1 MANIT
6 FEGSLVDVNGYEL
19 TKYKVNIYQIDK
31 KLFSKDIKLGEVLTD
46 NKGYFKFVYISDPD
60 ETPFAD
66 NSEIKLEIEFND
78 EKIYEINFTGKFKG
92 KLIDFGKIEVKG
104 PNRGVKGRILDENDE
119 PLEGLIVVAEG
130 AGKTETTV
138 MDSDAIKIADKLS
151 PISLRKD
158 FGLGQSHTDENGYFE
173 IMYPPSRYSNFL
185 NENPDIW
192 VVVRDFLDVAEL
204 YRTEKFPNVTE
215 TVKKLDDIHINRNWV
230 EGWFVTLGGS
240 DKSRFTTDNQLE
252 ILVDNEVELET
263 LVQSI
268 NNSKSYVFLTQF
280 EFEPDF
286 IATFQTNDEL
296 IPKDV
301 LVEVLRKAA
310 ERGVKVKIILNE
322 NLAVSD
328 SYKDINDYF
337 EEIGVEVREFKS
349 HGLHVMHA
357 KIMVVDGEESFVIGS
372 PFKQDYWDTSHHLIN
387 NPRREPELVRPV
399 HDVSVKLRGGSVYH
413 VEEFFTEMW
422 NYISRTE
429 YNGKGM
435 LNTNSIPIP
444 SGDEHL
450 QIARSVT
457 PDSLTKKGELG
468 IFEGYRKA
476 IGMAKDFIYLEN
488 QYLTNSSIVKA
499 LKNVMADNEYLQII
513 VVLNENPDIP
523 GYKEWQNQ
531 GLEKLGIK
539 TVEDNLEHPQIG
551 FFTLWSAGWGEEQ
564 FEIQPIYVHSKV
576 ALVDDMWATIGT
588 ANLDGSSLT
597 HVNELEGFF
606 DVKFH
611 RNMEM
616 NVIVPEEESISGEAE
631 KIRKTLWKEHLG
643 IGYSSIKNLNS
654 NWLEIW
660 QKTAQNNIKS
670 LNNNKPYLNSQILP
684 YSPEKTVK
692 NQLEDMDI
700 DTRGWNLLD

>member
-6 FEGSLVDVNGYEL
+6 FEGSLVDVNGYDL

-31 KLFSKDIKLGEVLTD
+31 KLLSKDIKLGEVLTD

-66 NSEIKLEIEFND
+66 NSEIKLEIEFNN

-104 PNRGVKGRILDENDE
+104 PNRGVIGRILDENDE

-173 IMYPPSRYSNFL
+173 IMYPPSRYRNLL

-387 NPRREPELVRPV
+387 DPRREPELVRPV
-399 HDVSVKLRGGSVYH
+399 HDVSVKLMGGSVYH

-422 NYISRTE
+422 NHISRTE

-513 VVLNENPDIP
+513 VVMNENPDIP

-670 LNNNKPYLNSQILP
+670 LNNNNPYLNSQILP

>member
-1 MANIT
+1 M
-6 FEGSLVDVNGYEL
+6 L
-19 TKYKVNIYQIDK
+19 
-31 KLFSKDIKLGEVLTD
+31 
-46 NKGYFKFVYISDPD
+46 
-60 ETPFAD
+60 
-66 NSEIKLEIEFND
+66 
-78 EKIYEINFTGKFKG
+78 
-92 KLIDFGKIEVKG
+92 
-104 PNRGVKGRILDENDE
+104 
-119 PLEGLIVVAEG
+119 
-130 AGKTETTV
+130 
-138 MDSDAIKIADKLS
+138 
-151 PISLRKD
+151 
-158 FGLGQSHTDENGYFE
+158 
-173 IMYPPSRYSNFL
+173 
-185 NENPDIW
+185 
-192 VVVRDFLDVAEL
+192 AEL

-387 NPRREPELVRPV
+387 DPRREPELVRPV

-513 VVLNENPDIP
+513 VVIE
-523 GYKEWQNQ
+523 
-531 GLEKLGIK
+531 
-539 TVEDNLEHPQIG
+539 
-551 FFTLWSAGWGEEQ
+551 
-564 FEIQPIYVHSKV
+564 
-576 ALVDDMWATIGT
+576 
-588 ANLDGSSLT
+588 
-597 HVNELEGFF
+597 
-606 DVKFH
+606 
-611 RNMEM
+611 
-616 NVIVPEEESISGEAE
+616 
-631 KIRKTLWKEHLG
+631 
-643 IGYSSIKNLNS
+643 
-654 NWLEIW
+654 
-660 QKTAQNNIKS
+660 
-670 LNNNKPYLNSQILP
+670 
-684 YSPEKTVK
+684 
-692 NQLEDMDI
+692 
-700 DTRGWNLLD
+700 

>member
-6 FEGSLVDVNGYEL
+6 FEGSLVDVNEYEL
-19 TKYKVNIYQIDK
+19 TKYKVNIYQIDN
-31 KLFSKDIKLGEVLTD
+31 KLLSKDIKLGEVLTD
-46 NKGYFKFVYISDPD
+46 NKGYFKFVYISDQD
-60 ETPFAD
+60 ENPLAD
-66 NSEIKLEIEFND
+66 NSEIKLEIEFNN

-130 AGKTETTV
+130 AGRTETTV
-138 MDSDAIKIADKLS
+138 MGSGAIKIADKLS

-158 FGLGQSHTDENGYFE
+158 FGLGQSHTDENGYYE
-173 IMYPPSRYSNFL
+173 IMYPPSKYSNLL

-192 VVVRDFLDVAEL
+192 VVVRDLLDVAEL

-215 TVKKLDDIHINRNWV
+215 TVKKLDDIHINRDWV

-268 NNSKSYVFLTQF
+268 NDSKSYVFLTQF

-286 IATFQTNDEL
+286 IASFQTNDEL

-387 NPRREPELVRPV
+387 DPRREPELVRPV

-435 LNTNSIPIP
+435 LNTSSIPIP
-444 SGDEHL
+444 SGDEHI

-499 LKNVMADNEYLQII
+499 LKNAMADNEYLQII

-643 IGYSSIKNLNS
+643 MGYSSIKNLNS
-654 NWLEIW
+654 YWLEIW

-670 LNNNKPYLNSQILP
+670 LNNNKPYLKSQILP